1 MPPNVLGHLHQ
12 HIQLQCPE
20 ELGVMM
26 CDVLLSGIE
35 ELFLG
40 ASSELR
46 PALAVGDPQM
56 LFFDRGHMSL
66 ISAVRFHLAR
76 PAEGVGRCDP
86 GVHAGQDSPCAL
98 SIRFQNV
105 AARRTRH

>member
-46 PALAVGDPQM
+46 PALAVGDPP
-56 LFFDRGHMSL
+56 
-66 ISAVRFHLAR
+66 R
-76 PAEGVGRCDP
+76 P
-86 GVHAGQDSPCAL
+86 
-98 SIRFQNV
+98 
-105 AARRTRH
+105 